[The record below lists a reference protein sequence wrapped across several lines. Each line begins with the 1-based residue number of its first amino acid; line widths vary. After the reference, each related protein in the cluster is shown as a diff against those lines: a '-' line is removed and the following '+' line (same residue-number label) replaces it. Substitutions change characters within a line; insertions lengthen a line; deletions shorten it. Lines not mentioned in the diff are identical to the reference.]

1 MKKQVRGNLLLIIT
15 SFIWGFAFVFQSKG
29 MEFIGPFT
37 FNSLR
42 LIVGALVLLPFTF
55 IEAKL
60 LKKNNDESKI
70 KPSIKK
76 TIIGGLILGACIFLA
91 SSFQQVGIVSTSAGK
106 AGFITSLYI
115 VFVPIIGLF
124 FKRKFKISIIPSLI
138 IALIGMYLL
147 CVKGNFD
154 IAQGDLLVLCSALFF
169 SFQIL
174 ATDYFVKY
182 VSPIKLS
189 CSQFL
194 VAGLLSLIPMTQET
208 IVWSQI
214 SLALPSILYTGI
226 LSCGLAYTLQI
237 MAQKDINPTIACL
250 IMSLESVFA
259 VIGGVL
265 ILHEAL
271 TLKEGIGCVL
281 LFIAIVIAQLE
292 IKDFVALFKKN
303 KIEETNK
310 KIYK

>member
-124 FKRKFKISIIPSLI
+124 FKRKFKMSIIPSLI

-147 CVKGNFD
+147 CVKGDFD

-169 SFQIL
+169 SFQII

-194 VAGLLSLIPMTQET
+194 VSGLLSLIPMTQET

-265 ILHEAL
+265 ILHETL

>member
-1 MKKQVRGNLLLIIT
+1 
-15 SFIWGFAFVFQSKG
+15 

-124 FKRKFKISIIPSLI
+124 FKRKFKMSIIPSLI

>member
-55 IEAKL
+55 IETKL

-124 FKRKFKISIIPSLI
+124 FKRKFKMSIIPSLI

-310 KIYK
+310 KNL

>member
-124 FKRKFKISIIPSLI
+124 FKRKFKMSIIPSLI

-147 CVKGNFD
+147 CVKGDFD

-169 SFQIL
+169 SFQII

-265 ILHEAL
+265 ILHETL

>member
-124 FKRKFKISIIPSLI
+124 FKRKFKMSIIPSLI